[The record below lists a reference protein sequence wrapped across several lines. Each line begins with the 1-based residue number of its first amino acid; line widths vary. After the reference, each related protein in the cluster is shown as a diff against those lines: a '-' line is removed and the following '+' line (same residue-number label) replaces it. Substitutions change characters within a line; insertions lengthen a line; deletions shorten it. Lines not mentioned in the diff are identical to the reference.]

1 MLCKNKE
8 SKQTAIFFLKK
19 QEIFITIN
27 KHNLYLNS
35 LVERI
40 CGAVNQKNRNRT
52 HQEQIRLRLP
62 KKNSGELF
70 AIAERLMGGSR
81 MKVVCADGKG
91 RLARIPGR
99 MKRRARVRA
108 GDLLI
113 VVPWDIQDD
122 KADVIYRYTKTQ
134 SRILS
139 RRKLLP
145 ENLDVF

>member
-1 MLCKNKE
+1 
-8 SKQTAIFFLKK
+8 
-19 QEIFITIN
+19 
-27 KHNLYLNS
+27 
-35 LVERI
+35 
-40 CGAVNQKNRNRT
+40 VNQRNN
-52 HQEQIRLRLP
+52 QNIPEEQIRLRLP
-62 KKNSGELF
+62 KRNSTELF

-81 MKVVCADGKG
+81 MNVVCADGKA

-113 VVPWDIQDD
+113 IVPWDIQDE
-122 KADVIYRYTKTQ
+122 KADVVYRYTKTQ

-139 RRKLLP
+139 RRNLLP

>member
-1 MLCKNKE
+1 M
-8 SKQTAIFFLKK
+8 
-19 QEIFITIN
+19 
-27 KHNLYLNS
+27 
-35 LVERI
+35 
-40 CGAVNQKNRNRT
+40 NQKNN
-52 HQEQIRLRLP
+52 QGIPEEQIRLRLP
-62 KKNSGELF
+62 RKRDNELF

-81 MKVVCADGKG
+81 MNVVCADGKA

-122 KADVIYRYTKTQ
+122 KADVVYRYTKTQ

-139 RRKLLP
+139 RRNLLP
-145 ENLDVF
+145 ENLNVF